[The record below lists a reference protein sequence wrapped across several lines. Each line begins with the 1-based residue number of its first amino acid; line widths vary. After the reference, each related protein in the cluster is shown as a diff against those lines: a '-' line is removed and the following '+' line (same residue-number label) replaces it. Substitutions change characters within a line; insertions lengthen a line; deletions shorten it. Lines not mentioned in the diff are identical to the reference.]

1 MLIVDIAG
9 IPASSS
15 YLLVVALR
23 ISSTW
28 SEAVTAVSIAIGTLV
43 AIIQLWLSHGRKKPQ
58 KNRRRVKLWLAFG
71 MCLSVAIAG
80 LVVTLVR
87 SSHSPRGQHLSK
99 TTSSRQPTAA
109 PPTDAELA
117 QRAKAAQHHHVQLH
131 QQRQLAT
138 FIQAAMQQ
146 PVNCTPNEHLS
157 STVAAQQACH
167 FGNIEAV
174 YTRLGS
180 VDETRSFFKAR
191 YLNSFPFSGYDGA
204 HCGND
209 HSTIGGSWHNGYGV
223 PQGSWVF
230 RTSGSDVVL
239 LWEYR
244 SHRVVVRASQ
254 STGVSVNQ
262 LCELWYRHSGETP

>member
-1 MLIVDIAG
+1 MS
-9 IPASSS
+9 ASSS

-28 SEAVTAVSIAIGTLV
+28 SEAVTATSIAIGTLV

-58 KNRRRVKLWLAFG
+58 KNRRRIKLWLAFG
-71 MCLSVAIAG
+71 MCVSVAIAS
-80 LVVTLVR
+80 LVVTLVP
-87 SSHSPRGQHLSK
+87 SPHSPRRQHLSRI
-99 TTSSRQPTAA
+99 TSSRQPTAVA
-109 PPTDAELA
+109 PTAAELA
-117 QRAKAAQHHHVQLH
+117 QRAKAARHHRVQLH

-146 PVNCTPNEHLS
+146 PVSCAPNEHLP
-157 STVAAQQACH
+157 STATAQQACH

-174 YTRLGS
+174 YTRLSS

-191 YLNSFPFSGYDGA
+191 YLNSFPFSGYDGT
-204 HCGND
+204 HCGDD
-209 HSTIGGSWHNGYGV
+209 HSTLGGSWHNGYGV

-230 RTSGSDVVL
+230 RTSGSDVIL

-244 SHRVVVRASQ
+244 SNRIVVRASQ
-254 STGVSVNQ
+254 SAGIPVNQ